1 MSASLQALAARGERR
16 LVRRG
21 VKLIVEGD
29 LGDTLYIVLQ
39 GKLRAYTAGHDG
51 RELTFAHYGP
61 GDYVGEMGLDG
72 SPRSANVE
80 AVEASWVAV
89 VHRPVL
95 EQHLLEDPGFA
106 LELLSKVIGRARQAS
121 QSFRQIA
128 LNDVY
133 GRLRALLESLTPPD
147 AQGRRIAD
155 PAPTHLEI
163 SQHLGCS
170 REMVSRVMKDLE
182 RGGYVAVG
190 RKRVELLRPLP
201 PKW

>member
-21 VKLIVEGD
+21 VKLIIEGD

-39 GKLRAYTAGHDG
+39 GKLRAYTCGSDG

-106 LELLSKVIGRARQAS
+106 FELLSKVIARARLAS
-121 QSFRQIA
+121 QGFRQIA

>member
-1 MSASLQALAARGERR
+1 MSASLQALVQRGERR

-29 LGDTLYIVLQ
+29 VGDTLYVVLQ
-39 GKLRAYTAGHDG
+39 GRLRAYVVGGDG
-51 RELTFAHYGP
+51 RELTFGHYGP
-61 GDYVGEMGLDG
+61 GEYVGEMGLDG

-80 AVEASWVAV
+80 AVQASWVAV
-89 VHRPVL
+89 IPRQTL
-95 EQHLLEDPGFA
+95 EQHLQEDPAFA
-106 LELLSKVIGRARQAS
+106 FELLAKVIARARRAS
-121 QSFRQIA
+121 QGLRQIA

-147 AQGRRIAD
+147 EQGRRIAD

-163 SQHLGCS
+163 SQQLGCS
-170 REMVSRVMKDLE
+170 REMISRVMKDLE

-190 RKRVELLRPLP
+190 RKRVEVLRPLP
-201 PKW
+201 ARW